1 MDESLSSW
9 LALREPA
16 DFAARSATLA
26 EATARRL
33 DAADPVRVVD
43 LGTGT
48 GSNLRYLI
56 DRLSHHQ
63 EWLLVDRD
71 QRLLNEVS
79 DRMQTWAI
87 ARGYEVSRE
96 HDGLILGRK
105 GRNCRIATRQMD
117 LGVLASDE
125 IFERRHLVTASALL
139 DLVSV
144 EWLRA
149 LANRCAE
156 HRCAALFALS
166 YNGESHAVPREPEDD
181 EIRMLMNRHQRTD
194 KGFAPAAG
202 PDASAAAARAFEAVG
217 YHVQRERTNWILGP
231 ELPDLQRQLIE
242 GWAHAALEIAP
253 ERTGLIRDWLSRRL
267 EHLRHGR
274 SRIVVG
280 HEDLAAWPRE
290 TSVQMT
296 RETPPG

>member
-26 EATARRL
+26 DTIARRL
-33 DAADPVRVVD
+33 DAADPVRIVD

-56 DRLSHHQ
+56 DRLSPHQ

-71 QRLLNEVS
+71 QRLLTEVG
-79 DRMQTWAI
+79 DRMQTWAN
-87 ARGYEVSRE
+87 ARGYEVNRE
-96 HDGLILGRK
+96 RDGLILGRE
-105 GRNCRIATRQMD
+105 GRRCRITTRRMD
-117 LGVLASDE
+117 LGVLSGDE
-125 IFERRHLVTASALL
+125 IFQGRHLVTASALL

-144 EWLRA
+144 DWLRA
-149 LANRCAE
+149 LANHCAA

-181 EIRMLMNRHQRTD
+181 EIRALMNRHQRTD

-202 PDASAAAARAFEAVG
+202 PDASAAAARVFEAVG
-217 YHVQRERTNWILGP
+217 YDVQRERTNWLLGP
-231 ELPDLQRQLIE
+231 ELPELQRQLME

-253 ERTGLIRDWLSRRL
+253 ERSAAIRDWLARRL
-267 EHLRHGR
+267 EHLRQGR

-280 HEDLAAWPRE
+280 HEDLAAWAR
-290 TSVQMT
+290 S
-296 RETPPG
+296 

>member
-16 DFAARSATLA
+16 DFAARSAMLA
-26 EATARRL
+26 DATARRL

-56 DRLSHHQ
+56 DRLPRRQ

-71 QRLLNEVS
+71 RRLLDELAH
-79 DRMQTWAI
+79 RMHAWAT
-87 ARGYEVSRE
+87 ARGYQVARE
-96 HDGLILGRK
+96 ADVLILRRDGRE
-105 GRNCRIATRQMD
+105 CRVGTRQMD
-117 LGVLASDE
+117 LGVLEDE
-125 IFERRHLVTASALL
+125 EMFRARHLVTASALL

-149 LANRCAE
+149 LANHCRN
-156 HRCAALFALS
+156 HGCAALFALS
-166 YNGESHAVPREPEDD
+166 YNGESHCVPGEREDD
-181 EIRMLMNRHQRTD
+181 EIRKLMNRHQLTN

-202 PDASAAAARAFEAVG
+202 PAASAAAARAFEAVG
-217 YHVQRERTNWILGP
+217 YDVRRERTNWVLGP
-231 ELPDLQRQLIE
+231 ESLELQRQLIE

-253 ERTGLIRDWLSRRL
+253 EKAATIRDWLGRRL
-267 EHLRHGR
+267 EHLRQGR
-274 SRIVVG
+274 SQIVVG
-280 HEDLAAWPRE
+280 HEDLAASPHA
-290 TSVQMT
+290 
-296 RETPPG
+296 

>member
-9 LALREPA
+9 LALREAA

-26 EATARRL
+26 DATARRL
-33 DAADPVRVVD
+33 GAADPVRVVD

-56 DRLSHHQ
+56 DRLPHRQ

-71 QRLLNEVS
+71 RRLLNELV
-79 DRMQTWAI
+79 DRMKEWATS
-87 ARGYEVSRE
+87 RGYHVGGESDVLVLRRDDRE
-96 HDGLILGRK
+96 
-105 GRNCRIATRQMD
+105 CRIATRQMD
-117 LGVLASDE
+117 LGVLADDE
-125 IFERRHLVTASALL
+125 IFRRRQLVTASALL

-144 EWLRA
+144 EWLCT
-149 LANRCAE
+149 LANHCRS
-156 HRCAALFALS
+156 HGCAALFALS
-166 YNGESHAVPREPEDD
+166 YNGESHCVPGEREDE

-202 PDASAAAARAFEAVG
+202 PEASAAAARAFEAVG
-217 YHVQRERTNWILGP
+217 YDVQRERTNWILGA
-231 ELPDLQRQLIE
+231 ESSELQRQLIE

-253 ERTGLIRDWLSRRL
+253 EKTAIIRDWLARRL
-267 EHLRHGR
+267 EHLGQGR

-280 HEDLAAWPRE
+280 HEDLAASPHD
-290 TSVQMT
+290 
-296 RETPPG
+296 